1 MAPCISVKSYRILFF
16 AKKTEVNKTHQ
27 LIPGISADILG
38 VMEPHWP
45 SIFLIT
51 NICQVAPD
59 KLSLI
64 EFYSSQ
70 CGDTAK
76 IIETSG
82 VYYKLLTIVNDGLSV
97 ISK

>member
-51 NICQVAPD
+51 NICQVAAD

-70 CGDTAK
+70 CGNTA
-76 IIETSG
+76 ELNELSDL
-82 VYYKLLTIVNDGLSV
+82 YYKHMTIVNDDLSV

>member
-16 AKKTEVNKTHQ
+16 VKETEVNKTHQ
-27 LIPGISADILG
+27 LIPVISAAILG

-51 NICQVAPD
+51 YICQVAAD

-70 CGDTAK
+70 CGNTAE
-76 IIETSG
+76 INETSDL
-82 VYYKLLTIVNDGLSV
+82 YYKLMKIVNDNLSV